1 MENLQETNEQENIP
15 KLIITEDIRSYLY
28 DMAKWANFL
37 AIVGFVIT
45 GLMVLTSFT
54 IGPAMSTDPKLAAAM
69 AASALSPM
77 ALTVGCLIFAF
88 TIFYPSLLLF
98 KYATRA
104 KVGVLYGEQA
114 SLDEA
119 FSKIKSLFKYWGILT
134 LVGIALY
141 VMLVILSIVAQAG
154 R

>member
-54 IGPAMSTDPKLAAAM
+54 IGPAMSTDAKLAAAM
-69 AASALSPM
+69 AASGVSPM
-77 ALTVGCLIFAF
+77 GITICCLVFAF
-88 TIFYPSLLLF
+88 AIFYPSLLLF

-119 FSKIKSLFKYWGILT
+119 FSKIKSLFKYWGIIT

-141 VMLVILSIVAQAG
+141 VMLVVLSIVAQAG